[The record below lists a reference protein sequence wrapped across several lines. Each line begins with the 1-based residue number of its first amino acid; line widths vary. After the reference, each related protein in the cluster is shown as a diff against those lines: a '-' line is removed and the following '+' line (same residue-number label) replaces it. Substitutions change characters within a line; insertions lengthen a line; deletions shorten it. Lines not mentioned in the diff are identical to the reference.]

1 MRKEE
6 DRRRYI
12 PLLFT
17 LKQKKTSSKRMIF
30 FIKIRNIMSA
40 IIKSVK
46 ENSIG
51 EDLDLKSGDKLI
63 SINGIVPRD
72 LIDYRYLMAS
82 EEVDILIERT
92 DNTQEI
98 FEIEKDFED
107 DLGIIFECAV
117 FDKIKPCANNCIFCF
132 VNQQPEGLRPTLYVK
147 DDDYRLSYLQGTYI
161 TLTNLTKK
169 DERRLEELR
178 LGPLY
183 VSVHTT
189 NPELRVKMLNNKRA
203 GEINQKLDFLN
214 SLDIPIHTQIV
225 LCPGYN
231 DGKELERTLSD
242 LTKLKIVQ
250 SVAIVPVGITKF
262 RKEKLKQVD
271 KEIALKTIETVDK
284 FNLKIKKHLIS
295 VSDEFYILAQK
306 PFPEKKYYNNYQQL
320 DDGVGSLRIL
330 IDDFEKIKLP
340 KKVKNKKEVSLFT
353 GEISY
358 EVINGLLQKLNEIE
372 NVSIEVIPVKSKFW
386 GGNVTVTG
394 LITGQDLI
402 AALPERKLKNS
413 IVAIPG
419 VMLRNLTETFL
430 DGVELKEIEEQLGQ
444 KIFVIRNNYSLKEI
458 VDLIKG

>member
-12 PLLFT
+12 SLLFT
-17 LKQKKTSSKRMIF
+17 SKQKNSSSKRMIF

-40 IIKSVK
+40 IIKSV
-46 ENSIG
+46 EDNSIAQDIG
-51 EDLDLKSGDKLI
+51 LKSGDKIL
-63 SINGIVPRD
+63 SINDIVPKD

-82 EEVDILIERT
+82 EYIEVLVEKT
-92 DNTQEI
+92 NNTQEI

-132 VNQQPEGLRPTLYVK
+132 VNQQPKGLRPTLYVK

-169 DERRLEELR
+169 DEKRLEELR

-189 NPELRVKMLNNKRA
+189 NPELRIKMLNNKRA
-203 GEINQKLDFLN
+203 GEINEKLAFLD

-231 DGKELERTLSD
+231 DRIELKRTLND
-242 LTKLKIVQ
+242 LSKYKIVQ
-250 SVAIVPVGITKF
+250 SIAIVPVGITKF

-271 KEIALKTIETVDK
+271 KKIALDTIKMVDE
-284 FNLKIKKHLIS
+284 FNTKLKKQLIS

-320 DDGVGSLRIL
+320 DDGVGSLRVL
-330 IDDFEKIKLP
+330 TDDFAKIKLP
-340 KKVKNKKEVSLFT
+340 KKVKSKKEISLFT
-353 GEISY
+353 GEIAY
-358 EVINGLLQKLNEIE
+358 NVINGLLQKLNEIE

-394 LITGQDLI
+394 LVTGQDLLDT
-402 AALPERKLKNS
+402 LPDRKLKNS
-413 IVAIPG
+413 IVVIPG

-430 DGVELKEIEEQLGQ
+430 DGVELKDIEKEIGQ
-444 KIFVIRNNYSLKEI
+444 KIFVLQDNYSLREI
-458 VDLIKG
+458 VDLVKS